1 MKFISRI
8 RETFF
13 CGMVVWPISIIAAKT
28 FMTGVVT
35 FSPNVKSVKEKD
47 LNVDITCI
55 KQKAISNIKVI
66 SIQIVESKERK
77 SFSSDV

>member
-13 CGMVVWPISIIAAKT
+13 CGMFVWPISIIAAIT

-55 KQKAISNIKVI
+55 KPKAISNIKVI